1 MLSTYYKIELG
12 FLVLCRT
19 AEKTRLRTE
28 FMITDLLSFQFCH
41 NSQFC
46 LCIVSVARM
55 LWGKSRKTMQS
66 LLKRNQSELCL
77 NVLCKELSLWFQLDP
92 TVLCSLMHCST
103 FRQNFGSTHP
113 AYPGTSIVLLMFF
126 FFSLEYSCIVQLKCS
141 VQSLWLSMKRVNTKS
156 LRTKPL

>member
-1 MLSTYYKIELG
+1 MLSTYYKIESD

-28 FMITDLLSFQFCH
+28 FMITDLPSFQFCH
-41 NSQFC
+41 NSYFC
-46 LCIVSVARM
+46 LCIVSAARM

-77 NVLCKELSLWFQLDP
+77 NFLCKEQSLWFQLDP

-113 AYPGTSIVLLMFF
+113 AYPGTSIVLFF
-126 FFSLEYSCIVQLKCS
+126 FLFLEYCIVQLKCS